1 MEDDRVAADELYLAL
16 GEMLFIHV
24 NEIDSRTEGNR
35 KRFVD
40 AMEKVIELIRGTK
53 KK

>member
-1 MEDDRVAADELYLAL
+1 MTDDRVAADDLYLAL
-16 GEMLFIHV
+16 EEMLFIHV
-24 NEIDSRTEGNR
+24 NEIDSKREGNR

-40 AMEKVIELIRGTK
+40 AMEKVIERIRGTK